1 MNALKPIHR
10 CPTRAGSWHVAE
22 ALSVPYPLI
31 PRAYGNLGVRLQ
43 RPHGPALRTHH
54 CVEIRAAEGL
64 PPSDESIVRML
75 RRFSLAEAMREAID
89 RDVRESIEALRALL
103 AMPTPEVA
111 AVAQDYEHS
120 NVQLA
125 RGLWKQVPGDLQP
138 HDDAPRDEA
147 PRGEEGNGHSLE
159 QEQLAG
165 ARFYISFHLQG
176 LVRRVGLPHVL
187 V

>member
-1 MNALKPIHR
+1 MYALKPIHR
-10 CPTRAGSWHVAE
+10 CPTRTGAWHVAE
-22 ALSVPYPLI
+22 ALSVPYQLI
-31 PRAYGNLGVRLQ
+31 PRAYGNLDVRLQ

-54 CVEIRAAEGL
+54 CVEIRAAEGF
-64 PPSDESIVRML
+64 PPSDDSIVRML

-103 AMPTPEVA
+103 AVPTPEVA
-111 AVAQDYEHS
+111 AVAQDYEQS
-120 NVQLA
+120 NVHLA
-125 RGLWKQVPGDLQP
+125 RGLWKQLPANAQP
-138 HDDAPRDEA
+138 PDDAGHGSA
-147 PRGEEGNGHSLE
+147 GNGHSVD

-176 LVRRVGLPHVL
+176 LVKRVGLPHVL